1 MNRHLFAVSAAALLT
16 VAAFVAEARA
26 EDVAPAQQTITVTD
40 KGCEPNDISIKAGE
54 EIFTIVNGSK
64 KAMEWEILD
73 GVKVVFERENILPG
87 FKLDLKPKLKEGK
100 YDMTCGLLS
109 NPKGKLTVTAGTT
122 AEETKVDP
130 EMAKAIEAYRGYAK
144 GEVAKLAKNTEA
156 FVKAVKAGKLEEAQK
171 LFGPTRTNYESIEPV
186 AELFGDL
193 DPAIDARADDFE
205 KKEQD
210 PTWTGFH
217 RIEFSLFS
225 EKKTDGLSAV
235 ADKLLVDVNELKS
248 RIDVVDI
255 PPDKMVGGAGELIE
269 EVSNSKISG
278 EEDRYSGTDLY
289 DFQAN
294 VDGSKKILELIRPQV
309 EKKDKALL
317 ASVEGNFAKVDAIL
331 AKYKEGQGFKSYSA
345 LTDDDRNALKG
356 AITPLAE
363 DLAKLNGT
371 LGLGG

>member
-1 MNRHLFAVSAAALLT
+1 MNRHLLAVSAAALLT
-16 VAAFVAEARA
+16 AAAFVAEARA
-26 EDVAPAQQTITVTD
+26 EDAAPAQQTITVTD

-144 GEVAKLAKNTEA
+144 GEVAKLVKNTEA

-171 LFGPTRTNYESIEPV
+171 LFGPTRVNYESIEPV

-210 PTWTGFH
+210 PTWTGFPPH
-217 RIEFSLFS
+217 RIRPVLR
-225 EKKTDGLSAV
+225 K
-235 ADKLLVDVNELKS
+235 
-248 RIDVVDI
+248 
-255 PPDKMVGGAGELIE
+255 
-269 EVSNSKISG
+269 
-278 EEDRYSGTDLY
+278 EDRRTFCRS
-289 DFQAN
+289 
-294 VDGSKKILELIRPQV
+294 
-309 EKKDKALL
+309 
-317 ASVEGNFAKVDAIL
+317 
-331 AKYKEGQGFKSYSA
+331 
-345 LTDDDRNALKG
+345 
-356 AITPLAE
+356 
-363 DLAKLNGT
+363 
-371 LGLGG
+371 